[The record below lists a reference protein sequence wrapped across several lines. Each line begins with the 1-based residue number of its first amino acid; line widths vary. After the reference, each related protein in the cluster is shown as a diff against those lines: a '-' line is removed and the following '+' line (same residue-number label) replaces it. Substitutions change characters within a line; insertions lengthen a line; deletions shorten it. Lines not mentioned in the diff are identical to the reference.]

1 MTRWYYTLD
10 NRNRLGLLT
19 SEQLRQLAP
28 AGTIRPESM
37 VIPES
42 GGKWVP
48 ATKLKGL
55 FPKTAPASPLVATVI
70 VRCPGCG
77 RAISLQE
84 HEQTLNIQCARCA
97 TKFAPSQAAAQAAFP
112 RSG

>member
-10 NRNRLGLLT
+10 NRNRLGPVT
-19 SEQLRQLAP
+19 SEQLQQLAL

-55 FPKTAPASPLVATVI
+55 FPKTAPRRRPSLRSSSSALDAA
-70 VRCPGCG
+70 G
-77 RAISLQE
+77 RSRYR
-84 HEQTLNIQCARCA
+84 NM
-97 TKFAPSQAAAQAAFP
+97 S
-112 RSG
+112 